1 MQTIRYIFS
10 DGTTSEIEVSDELYT
25 LHLEIVQQ
33 KRRLHWRES
42 RRQISL
48 DNLTEQGIDFADTAV
63 GTKYRVHPAIARGL
77 NAGRSYK

>member
-25 LHLEIVQQ
+25 
-33 KRRLHWRES
+33 WRES

-48 DNLTEQGIDFADTAV
+48 DNLTEQGLDFADTAANPLADYIL
-63 GTKYRVHPAIARGL
+63 KL
-77 NAGRSYK
+77 NRYKI

>member
-10 DGTTSEIEVSDELYT
+10 DGTASEIEVSDELYT

-48 DNLTEQGIDFADTAV
+48 DNLTEQGLDFADTAANPLADYIL
-63 GTKYRVHPAIARGL
+63 KL
-77 NAGRSYK
+77 K